1 MTKGDKNMTV
11 QDLINTLSECN
22 PELEVVIK
30 DDDLAMEI
38 TGLDG
43 YDFRDGYVPPNGST
57 YPCIGIEIGNA
68 VGVVQ
73 SIE

>member
-1 MTKGDKNMTV
+1 MTV
-11 QDLINTLSECN
+11 RELIDMLSECN

-30 DDDLAMEI
+30 DGDLAMEI

-57 YPCIGIEIGNA
+57 YPCIGIETGCLL
-68 VGVVQ
+68 GTVQ
-73 SIE
+73 PVE